1 MSAVGEANV
10 TNKMIE
16 LNAVYGGEGN
26 GGPIDPKVGYVR
38 DSFVAMA
45 QVLDVMAATGK
56 TISQLAAEIPS
67 YEICKTKISIDRE
80 NIPALYEKLKERFAD
95 AKVSTM
101 DGLRL
106 DWEGENGNN
115 KWMLVRPSNTEPIV
129 RAIAEASTMADAQ
142 SLCDAA
148 AELCG

>member
-1 MSAVGEANV
+1 
-10 TNKMIE
+10 MIR

-45 QVLDVMAATGK
+45 QVLDAMAAADK
-56 TISQLAAEIPS
+56 KVSELAAEIPS
-67 YEICKTKISIDRE
+67 YEIHKTKIQIERDKIGS
-80 NIPALYEKLKERFAD
+80 LYEALQKDFPD

-106 DWEGENGNN
+106 DWSD

-129 RAIAEASTMADAQ
+129 RAIAEAKTMADATA
-142 SLCDAA
+142 LCDAA
-148 AELCG
+148 AEATKRI